1 MIKKPIKPIKH
12 SKMLSSGGYGC
23 VYYPS
28 ISCKGQQGISDKK
41 VTKVQI
47 SDESA
52 INEIEIGKIIKK
64 IPMYINHFVP
74 VDTSCP
80 IKITELNKNLI
91 ETCDI
96 LNKKSN
102 KKYILMDMDYIKGD
116 NFDDYL
122 LNTEDEKQLINSLIS
137 SYTYLLYSLNLL
149 FDHNII
155 HYDLKGN
162 NIMYNYKK
170 NIPLIIDFGMSIDLE
185 KLTFEN
191 IYFYFFTYS
200 PSYYI
205 WCPEIHIINYL
216 LHVKSNISKGKLREI
231 CYEITKY
238 NKALVKILSA
248 EFLDNYV
255 NSMVNFYSLL
265 IDKDYKYIINKLLS
279 YSNTWDNYS
288 LSNIYL
294 KIISKIFNNDFE
306 NNDFIIHFSQML
318 LQNLHPNPEKRL
330 TIDETIIKF
339 EDILTT
345 SKKHDFENVLL
356 SLNKNKKVFNKNIE
370 KESKHI
376 SIITETIMKTKQ
388 N

>member
-1 MIKKPIKPIKH
+1 MIKKEKK

-28 ISCKGQQGISDKK
+28 ISCKGKQGISEKK
-41 VTKVQI
+41 ATKIQVD
-47 SDESA
+47 DESA
-52 INEIEIGKIIKK
+52 DNEIQIGKIIKN

-74 VDTSCP
+74 VDKSCP
-80 IKITELNKNLI
+80 IKITELDKNLI
-91 ETCDI
+91 ETCEI
-96 LNKKSN
+96 LNKRKN
-102 KKYILMDMDYIKGD
+102 KYILMDMNYIKGD

-122 LNTEDEKQLINSLIS
+122 LNSHNNKQLINSLIS

-149 FDHNII
+149 VKHNIV

-162 NIMYNYKK
+162 NIMYNYNK
-170 NIPLIIDFGMSIDLE
+170 NVPLIIDFGMSINLE
-185 KLTFEN
+185 KLNFEN
-191 IYFYFFTYS
+191 INFYFFTYS

-216 LHVKSNISKGKLREI
+216 LHIKTTISKSKLREI

-238 NKALVKILSA
+238 NKALIKILSK

-255 NSMVNFYSLL
+255 NSMINFYLSL
-265 IDKDYKYIINKLLS
+265 IDKDYKEIIKKLLS

-294 KIISKIFNNDFE
+294 KIISKIFNDNYED
-306 NNDFIIHFSQML
+306 NDFIINFSQLL

-330 TIDETIIKF
+330 TIDQTIDKF
-339 EDILTT
+339 EDIITV
-345 SKKHDFENVLL
+345 SKKDDFESLL
-356 SLNKNKKVFNKNIE
+356 YSLDRNKELFNKNIR
-370 KESKHI
+370 KQSKHI
-376 SIITETIMKTKQ
+376 SVITETIKESK
-388 N
+388 